1 MGATGIMADI
11 VAALPFTT
19 PQYEVRVERDVVYAE
34 AHGFWASADEEAGH
48 RLHIGPD
55 GNFTPLFFEI
65 QDRMAAFLRRR
76 CNF

>member
-1 MGATGIMADI
+1 MGVTGIMADI

-19 PQYEVRVERDVVYAE
+19 PQYEVRVERDMVYAE
-34 AHGFWASADEEAGH
+34 ARGFWASADEEAGH

-55 GNFTPLFFEI
+55 GNFTPLSLRF
-65 QDRMAAFLRRR
+65 RTVWPLSLRRR